1 MNWMNESNDL
11 LRGTSHSIDDFVKR
25 NESLKVITK
34 QTESYNTKFN

>member
-11 LRGTSHSIDDFVKR
+11 LRGTSHSIDDFVQR

-34 QTESYNTKFN
+34 